1 MSEALPV
8 YPFDPQRCVGTVSEV
23 APSTVKANLPNAAT
37 PEGQWLHG
45 HRLGAGEVGE
55 FVAIEC
61 REFAIFGRIINV
73 RLPERERLAVDPEL
87 GSRRETHP
95 LGTIQLLATIS
106 LKAGKVIGGI
116 AQYPRLGSKV
126 YAAHP
131 LLVKWMAEATQ
142 RTEAQP
148 TPLVLE
154 LAYLPEADG
163 TLVNITPE
171 RLFGRH
177 CAILGATGGGK
188 SWTVG
193 RLAEQ
198 IARHNS
204 KVILFDATGE
214 FHTLDD
220 GVTHVHIGAGS
231 PQPATS
237 TEVVLPHSELTEADL
252 FALFRPSGQTQA
264 PKLRA
269 AMKSLK
275 LAKLADSSLVNGGIV
290 RKAGK
295 PKALYEKEATKH
307 AKAIESPHASFDIRK
322 LTEQINEE
330 CVWPSGGSQ
339 AAPNFAIWG
348 NANEAEKSYCVTLIT
363 RIEDMLQSAEL
374 ACIFQ
379 TTGHDSLTARV
390 EAFLGDEGQRV
401 LRIDLKH
408 LPFAHNAR
416 EIVANAVGRHLLAL
430 ARSGMFKKRPLI
442 VIVDEAHQFLD
453 KTLGDENTK
462 YLLDAF
468 ELIAKEGRK
477 FCLNICIA
485 TQRPRDIPEGVLSQM
500 GMLDVHRLINDKDR
514 EVVERASGDIDRSA
528 AAFLPTLAPGQAV
541 IIGVDFAIPLTIQVS
556 APERRPDSQGPDYQ
570 TCWSAREVSA
580 SCGIGD
586 SVASSSDSNT
596 ALTPERT

>member
-1 MSEALPV
+1 MNEVLPV
-8 YPFDPQRCVGTVSEV
+8 YPFDPQRCVGTISEV
-23 APSTVKANLPNAAT
+23 GPSTAKVNLPNAAS

-55 FVAIEC
+55 FVIVEC
-61 REFAIFGRIINV
+61 RDVGIFGRLINV
-73 RLPERERLAVDPEL
+73 RLPERERLSVEPEL
-87 GSRRETHP
+87 GSHREAHP
-95 LGTIQLLATIS
+95 LGTVQLLTTVV
-106 LKAGKVIGGI
+106 LKTGQVVGGI
-116 AQYPRLGSKV
+116 SQYPRLGSKV

-142 RTEAQP
+142 RTEAHP
-148 TPLVLE
+148 TPLVLD
-154 LAYLPEADG
+154 LAYLPSAND

-171 RLFGRH
+171 RIFGRH

-193 RLAEQ
+193 RLIEQ
-198 IARHNS
+198 VARHNA

-214 FHTLDD
+214 FHTLDH
-220 GVTHVHIGAGS
+220 GITHVHLGAGA

-237 TEVVLPHSELTEADL
+237 KEVVLPYSELTEADL
-252 FALFRPSGQTQA
+252 FALFKPSGQTQA

-275 LAKLADSSLVNGGIV
+275 LAKLVGAPLAVNGVIK
-290 RKAGK
+290 KAGK
-295 PKALYEKEATKH
+295 
-307 AKAIESPHASFDIRK
+307 AKASYEQAYATHAQTVEAPRADFDVGK
-322 LTEQINEE
+322 LVEQIIEE
-330 CVWPSGGSQ
+330 CVWPSGGTQ
-339 AAPNFAIWG
+339 AAPNFANWG

-363 RIEDMLQSAEL
+363 RIEDMLHSPDL
-374 ACIFQ
+374 ACVFH
-379 TTGHDSLTARV
+379 TAGKDALTSTV
-390 EAFLGDEGQRV
+390 DAFLSDQCRQV
-401 LRIDLKH
+401 LRVSLKY

-430 ARSGMFKKRPLI
+430 ARTGRFKNQPVI
-442 VIVDEAHQFLD
+442 VILDEAHQFLD
-453 KTLGDENTK
+453 KTLGDESTR
-462 YLLDAF
+462 YPLDAF

-500 GMLDVHRLINDKDR
+500 GTLVVHRLINDRDR

-556 APERRPDSQGPDYQ
+556 APDKKPDSRGPDYQ
-570 TCWSAREVSA
+570 TCWARSEVVENA
-580 SCGIGD
+580 RDGTPATVVPAG
-586 SVASSSDSNT
+586 VA
-596 ALTPERT
+596 AE

>member
-1 MSEALPV
+1 MNEVLPV
-8 YPFDPQRCVGTVSEV
+8 YPFDPQRCVGTISEV
-23 APSTVKANLPNAAT
+23 GPSTAKVNLPNAAA

-55 FVAIEC
+55 FVIVEC
-61 REFAIFGRIINV
+61 RDIGIFARIINV
-73 RLPERERLAVDPEL
+73 RLPERERLSVEPEL
-87 GSRRETHP
+87 GSHREAHP
-95 LGTIQLLATIS
+95 LGTIQLLTTVV
-106 LKAGKVIGGI
+106 LKTGQVVGGI
-116 AQYPRLGSKV
+116 SQYPRLGSKV

-142 RTEAQP
+142 RTDDHP
-148 TPLVLE
+148 TPLVLD
-154 LAYLPEADG
+154 LAYLPSAND

-171 RLFGRH
+171 RIFGRH

-193 RLAEQ
+193 RLIEQ
-198 IARHNS
+198 VARHNA
-204 KVILFDATGE
+204 KIILFDATGE
-214 FHTLDD
+214 FHTLAD
-220 GVTHVHIGAGS
+220 GVAHVHLGAGS

-237 TEVVLPHSELTEADL
+237 TEVVLPYSELTEADL
-252 FALFRPSGQTQA
+252 FALFKPSGQTQA

-275 LAKLADSSLVNGGIV
+275 LAKLVGAPLAVNGTI

-295 PKALYEKEATKH
+295 SKAPYEQAYAAHAQAVEAPR
-307 AKAIESPHASFDIRK
+307 ADFEVGK
-322 LTEQINEE
+322 LVEQIIEE
-330 CVWPSGGSQ
+330 CVWPSGGTQS
-339 AAPNFAIWG
+339 APNFANWG

-363 RIEDMLQSAEL
+363 RIEDIVHSSEL
-374 ACIFQ
+374 ACVFD
-379 TTGHDSLTARV
+379 TAGKDALTSTLD
-390 EAFLGDEGQRV
+390 AFLGDETRQV
-401 LRIDLKH
+401 LRISLKY

-430 ARSGMFKKRPLI
+430 ARRGRFKSQPVI
-442 VIVDEAHQFLD
+442 VILDEAHQFLD
-453 KTLGDENTK
+453 KTLGDESTR
-462 YLLDAF
+462 YPLDAF

-500 GMLDVHRLINDKDR
+500 GTLVVHRLINDRDR

-556 APERRPDSQGPDYQ
+556 APDKKPDSRGPDYQ
-570 TCWSAREVSA
+570 TCWARAEAARGV
-580 SCGIGD
+580 GD
-586 SVASSSDSNT
+586 P
-596 ALTPERT
+596 ALPLGSEPAEAAE